1 MVSHS
6 QLAVML
12 GIGAKHTRLL
22 TVSISLV
29 CSVCVQDT
37 VALDFTV
44 EQDISSG
51 RTPVMVIAYAGTP
64 LSGHV
69 EDMAAIREICNKHKI
84 WMHVQG

>member
-1 MVSHS
+1 MEIAEVCDNSVTFCNYVVLSIPDYCQSH
-6 QLAVML
+6 A
-12 GIGAKHTRLL
+12 
-22 TVSISLV
+22 
-29 CSVCVQDT
+29 VQDT

-44 EQDISSG
+44 EQDISSC

-69 EDMAAIREICNKHKI
+69 EDMAAIREICNRHKI